1 MTQLVTF
8 TKQGNI
14 GLLALDNP
22 PVNAL
27 SHAVREKLHELLSLA
42 VAAPGVEALVIYC
55 EGRTFIA
62 GADIHE
68 FGKPPLAPD
77 LPELVEYLASIDRPT
92 VLVHPGLLARYG
104 LLSLL
109 APLQERSRRGPGV
122 VLLIPG
128 SAQQTMPAVD
138 DVALPVVHP
147 SDWARVPRG
156 WHRAPARVA

>member
-77 LPELVEYLASIDRPT
+77 LPELAPFRP
-92 VLVHPGLLARYG
+92 VL
-104 LLSLL
+104 
-109 APLQERSRRGPGV
+109 
-122 VLLIPG
+122 PG
-128 SAQQTMPAVD
+128 S
-138 DVALPVVHP
+138 DVE
-147 SDWARVPRG
+147 SVPLVK
-156 WHRAPARVA
+156 ASSATA